1 MSGIADF
8 IGSIVAAP
16 FYCIGWIIIGLIAG
30 ALARRVMGSTNAS
43 TGADI
48 VLGLIGAIIGGF
60 VLGLLGFQNGRII
73 EPGLGIGSIVTS
85 LIGAI
90 IVIAIGRAFSG
101 RSRLS

>member
-1 MSGIADF
+1 MGDF
-8 IGSIVAAP
+8 IGGIIAAP

-43 TGADI
+43 AGADI
-48 VLGLIGAIIGGF
+48 VLGLIGAFIGGI
-60 VLGLLGFQNGRII
+60 VLGLLGFQNGRVI
-73 EPGLGIGSIVTS
+73 EPGLGIGSIVTA

-101 RSRLS
+101 RRA